1 MNERLTVEIDAKVD
15 GLKKKMSEAGKLVE
29 RYEDRISRVDKA
41 IKGNSNAARKLSRDM
56 TRLNNSLKKGNISQA
71 QYDNQSE
78 DLRKTMQGLDNDTVQ
93 YQRELKRLSGELMKA
108 KSAQSSFKN
117 TAKSTTGQVGKL
129 GKTTRTNAVPAMTSF
144 SQVIQDA
151 PYGIQGVANNIQ
163 QLTMQMGYLSANA
176 GGAKGAVKALVGSLL
191 GPAGILLAVSALTS
205 VLVSYGDEIMDFI
218 KNTSDAEKM
227 QRKLTEAM
235 ASGIAEARTSSIE
248 ISALAGEIKKHS
260 GSLLRQK
267 KAYDKLNDVAPDL
280 TEIYTQQEIAA
291 GKADDAIKALS
302 ESLLQQAKIDGAK
315 KVISEL
321 NEEIFKLQNTL
332 GADTASTWDWLDA
345 IQEGN
350 STLNILKGNF
360 KDFGGVDQEFLEMAG
375 AKTGRENI
383 KELQEELERSVD
395 SYKEMLGLSTQATQ
409 DKDFFNISSKDA
421 KEAAKAQQE
430 ILDELAKGAKG
441 NDPVRIPITPIIDA
455 NSLQRGFEDATTG
468 ESFKGT
474 LEFKAK
480 LDADLSLL
488 KEAQSLF
495 TPLDQEFKNIQ
506 KQIEFTEQRLNGF
519 GQSLIESGKTGAEGL
534 KRIGD
539 GLTAFTESQ
548 KISLQEQQAE
558 VTETLATNAAA
569 LSSALG
575 TSMNYLTDSL
585 AEGKFA
591 FEDFAKIVIKSL
603 ANVATQLLQQA
614 IVEKIISKGI
624 IGTERAKASAKG
636 VTIATNAAAALGPAG
651 IGALPVLLS
660 GVQAMIQGAF
670 SGAQTFATG
679 GMVGGGSYTGDN
691 IIARLNSGE
700 GVLTSA
706 GVDNAGSMMN
716 ASESVGAVQVNVVG
730 KIQGDDLILVQDR
743 AERRKGRIG

>member
-1 MNERLTVEIDAKVD
+1 
-15 GLKKKMSEAGKLVE
+15 
-29 RYEDRISRVDKA
+29 
-41 IKGNSNAARKLSRDM
+41 
-56 TRLNNSLKKGNISQA
+56 
-71 QYDNQSE
+71 
-78 DLRKTMQGLDNDTVQ
+78 
-93 YQRELKRLSGELMKA
+93 
-108 KSAQSSFKN
+108 
-117 TAKSTTGQVGKL
+117 
-129 GKTTRTNAVPAMTSF
+129 
-144 SQVIQDA
+144 
-151 PYGIQGVANNIQ
+151 
-163 QLTMQMGYLSANA
+163 
-176 GGAKGAVKALVGSLL
+176 
-191 GPAGILLAVSALTS
+191 
-205 VLVSYGDEIMDFI
+205 
-218 KNTSDAEKM
+218 
-227 QRKLTEAM
+227 
-235 ASGIAEARTSSIE
+235 
-248 ISALAGEIKKHS
+248 
-260 GSLLRQK
+260 
-267 KAYDKLNDVAPDL
+267 
-280 TEIYTQQEIAA
+280 
-291 GKADDAIKALS
+291 
-302 ESLLQQAKIDGAK
+302 
-315 KVISEL
+315 
-321 NEEIFKLQNTL
+321 
-332 GADTASTWDWLDA
+332 
-345 IQEGN
+345 
-350 STLNILKGNF
+350 
-360 KDFGGVDQEFLEMAG
+360 
-375 AKTGRENI
+375 
-383 KELQEELERSVD
+383 
-395 SYKEMLGLSTQATQ
+395 MLGLSTKPTQ

-421 KEAAKAQQE
+421 KEAGKAQQE